1 MQEPVLLLLTFI
13 NLKARCVNH
22 GGLALI
28 VALDKINV
36 MKRMFF
42 TSLAVLMIA
51 GAIAQQ
57 KEGKVIYQRTIQ
69 MQIVTSDG
77 PGEEHGLPRTRTDK
91 FEMNFANGQMI
102 WKHMEDEIEEEN
114 LSGGGGGVMIRTM
127 GGGVDDAVFCDFEKA
142 RKVETREFFDKKFLI
157 TDSIRRGNWKLSD
170 ETKTIL
176 DHVCR
181 KATSQ
186 RIGKRMMMTMDNGK
200 MERKEID
207 DTSTVVA
214 WFTTDIP
221 IPAGPEMQGQL
232 PGLILG
238 LESNNGRSVY
248 TALEISPKADI
259 SAIKE
264 PTKGK
269 KVTPDEFTKE
279 RNKMM
284 DEMEKNNQ
292 GGNFR
297 IRVN

>member
-1 MQEPVLLLLTFI
+1 LTVVLA
-13 NLKARCVNH
+13 LKKLNIMKKILFS
-22 GGLALI
+22 GLAILI
-28 VALDKINV
+28 I
-36 MKRMFF
+36 
-42 TSLAVLMIA
+42 S
-51 GAIAQQ
+51 GAQAQQ
-57 KEGKVIYQRTIQ
+57 KEGKVVYQRTIQ
-69 MQIVTSDG
+69 MQIVTSDA
-77 PGEEHGLPRTRTDK
+77 PGEENAIPRTRTDK

-102 WKHMEDEIEEEN
+102 WKQMDDEIQDDN
-114 LSGGGGGVMIRTM
+114 FSGGGGVMIRTM
-127 GGGVDDAVFCDFEKA
+127 GGGADDAVFCDFEKS

-157 TDSIRRGNWKLSD
+157 SDSIRRGNWKLSD

-176 DHVCR
+176 NHLCR
-181 KATSQ
+181 KAISQ

-221 IPAGPEMQGQL
+221 VSAGPEMQGQL

-238 LESNNGRSVY
+238 LETNNGRTVY
-248 TALEISPKADI
+248 TALEISPKANI
-259 SAIKE
+259 AAIKE

-269 KVTPDEFTKE
+269 KVTPDEFTAE

-284 DEMEKNNQ
+284 DEMQKNNQ
-292 GGNFR
+292 GGNFK

>member
-1 MQEPVLLLLTFI
+1 MKKILLSSLVLLIITGI
-13 NLKARCVNH
+13 H
-22 GGLALI
+22 
-28 VALDKINV
+28 
-36 MKRMFF
+36 
-42 TSLAVLMIA
+42 
-51 GAIAQQ
+51 AQQ
-57 KEGKVIYQRTIQ
+57 KEGKVIYQRTVQ

-77 PGEEHGLPRTRTDK
+77 PGEEHEMPRSRTDK
-91 FEMNFANGQMI
+91 FELNFANGQMI
-102 WKHMEDEIEEEN
+102 CKQMEDEMQDDN
-114 LSGGGGGVMIRTM
+114 VSGGGGMMIRTM
-127 GGGVDDAVFCDFEKA
+127 GGGADDVIFCDFEKA

-157 TDSIRRGNWKLSD
+157 TDSIRGGNWKLSD

-176 DHVCR
+176 NHVCR
-181 KATSQ
+181 KGSSQ

-207 DTSTVVA
+207 DTSTIVA

-221 IPAGPEMQGQL
+221 VSAAPEMQGQL

-238 LESNNGRSVY
+238 LEINNGRTVY
-248 TALEISPKADI
+248 TALEISPKVDI
-259 SAIKE
+259 AAIKE

-292 GGNFR
+292 GGNIR
-297 IRVN
+297 IRMN

>member
-1 MQEPVLLLLTFI
+1 M
-13 NLKARCVNH
+13 K
-22 GGLALI
+22 
-28 VALDKINV
+28 KISFTGWAV
-36 MKRMFF
+36 MM
-42 TSLAVLMIA
+42 MA
-51 GAIAQQ
+51 GAMAQQ

-69 MQIVTSDG
+69 MQIVTSDA
-77 PGEEHGLPRTRTDK
+77 PGEEHAMPRTRTDK
-91 FEMNFANGQMI
+91 FEMNFANNQMI
-102 WKHMEDEIEEEN
+102 WKHLEDEIEEEN
-114 LSGGGGGVMIRTM
+114 VSSGGGGVMIRTV
-127 GGGVDDAVFCDFEKA
+127 GGGADDAVFCDFEKA

-157 TDSIRRGNWKLSD
+157 ADSIRRGNWKLSD

-176 DHVCR
+176 DHLCR

-207 DTSTVVA
+207 DTSTIVA

-221 IPAGPEMQGQL
+221 VSAGPEMQGQL

-238 LESNNGRSVY
+238 LETNNGRSIY

-259 SAIKE
+259 AAIKE
-264 PTKGK
+264 PTKRK